1 MSFEFC
7 EQEKT
12 FNVVETK
19 QATFIIHLL
28 TLSVITTRELQF
40 PMPHLIS
47 KTKNYDKQ
55 WKVRSGLFNFL

>member
-12 FNVVETK
+12 FNEVETK

-28 TLSVITTRELQF
+28 TLSMITTREFQF
-40 PMPHLIS
+40 LMPHLIS
-47 KTKNYDKQ
+47 KRKNYDKQ